1 MRQAAVTGWWKVGST
16 CRVGQGSCLWVCR
29 SVDAA
34 GLVSVSIRISPVRS
48 QARWSLVTLRRSSF
62 VVVCGFET
70 GRTSDVVRRHAGRVP
85 SAGTPCL
92 SVSFT
97 RSTFLRVSVFP
108 RDCHQVSAVGQSKR
122 AREGR
127 GFHTGAISGFSAA
140 AAPKRPRAGL
150 PRDTRLMTVLD
161 KKLILGV
168 GTHATGFLLE

>member
-1 MRQAAVTGWWKVGST
+1 MRQAAVIGWWKVGST

-48 QARWSLVTLRRSSF
+48 QPRWSLVTLRRSSF
-62 VVVCGFET
+62 VIVRGFEI
-70 GRTSDVVRRHAGRVP
+70 GPINDAVRRHAGRVP

-108 RDCHQVSAVGQSKR
+108 RDCHQVSAVGQSMR

-140 AAPKRPRAGL
+140 AAPKRPRAGF